1 MTSSCSFNLGTTFLK
16 HPFLT
21 SYDQI
26 QDHQRFAKKLRS
38 VLVKQA
44 DKKPA
49 NSCGTASQVI
59 YKKAMLLFTLCSL
72 SLRQCINCISFQ
84 FMGLELVLDS
94 GSNFQPDSNST
105 LIQ

>member
-1 MTSSCSFNLGTTFLK
+1 VLIQPWYDLSVTFLSLQITTK
-16 HPFLT
+16 SKTT
-21 SYDQI
+21 S
-26 QDHQRFAKKLRS
+26 AVLRS
-38 VLVKQA
+38 CEVFWLNKQT
-44 DKKPA
+44 KKTD

-59 YKKAMLLFTLCSL
+59 YKQALLLFTLCSL
-72 SLRQCINCISFQ
+72 SLRQRINCISIQ